1 MIVIG
6 VDPPSETYSDEVEHR
21 SHIVRYS
28 RSIGDTVRG
37 LANIIWSGQVDST
50 TSSTSTTW
58 SDIGFESDDLIYFSA
73 ANSIAA
79 SMVSDGDVYAAA
91 GSGTHTL
98 NHPSNG
104 STGNFNVMVIQP

>member
-1 MIVIG
+1 MILIG
-6 VDPPSETYSDEVEHR
+6 VNPPSETYSDEVEHR

-37 LANIIWSGQVDST
+37 LANIIWSGQVNST
-50 TSSTSTTW
+50 TSGTSTTW
-58 SDIGFESDDLIYFSA
+58 SDDDFESSDLIYFSA
-73 ANSIAA
+73 ANSTAA
-79 SMVSDGDVYAAA
+79 SMVSDGDVFVVA

-104 STGNFNVMVIQP
+104 SIGNYNVMVIQP